1 MKNFNLEWDVLVLK
15 RKDLQRELD
24 RANYFLAILTDE
36 DLIREV
42 EKNKADIEI
51 KIKNLEAEAER
62 INDFALIYEDYK
74 GQVAIWEL
82 LKLF

>member
-1 MKNFNLEWDVLVLK
+1 MKNFNLEWDNLT
-15 RKDLQRELD
+15 RERMSLQKELD

-42 EKNKADIEI
+42 EKNKANIEI

>member
-1 MKNFNLEWDVLVLK
+1 MKNFNLEWDNLA
-15 RKDLQRELD
+15 RERMSLQKELD
-24 RANYFLAILTDE
+24 KANYFLAILTDE

-74 GQVAIWEL
+74 GQVAI
-82 LKLF
+82 

>member
-1 MKNFNLEWDVLVLK
+1 MKNFNLEWDNLT
-15 RKDLQRELD
+15 RERMSLQKELD
-24 RANYFLAILTDE
+24 KANYFLAILTDE

-74 GQVAIWEL
+74 GQVAI
-82 LKLF
+82 

>member
-74 GQVAIWEL
+74 GQVAI
-82 LKLF
+82 

>member
-1 MKNFNLEWDVLVLK
+1 MKNFNLEWDNLT
-15 RKDLQRELD
+15 RERMSLQKKLD
-24 RANYFLAILTDE
+24 KANYFLAILTDE

-74 GQVAIWEL
+74 GQVAI
-82 LKLF
+82 

>member
-1 MKNFNLEWDVLVLK
+1 MKNFNLEWDNLT
-15 RKDLQRELD
+15 RERMSLQKELD
-24 RANYFLAILTDE
+24 KANYFLAILTDE

-42 EKNKADIEI
+42 EKNKADIEV

-74 GQVAIWEL
+74 GQVAI
-82 LKLF
+82 

>member
-1 MKNFNLEWDVLVLK
+1 MKNFNLEWDNLT
-15 RKDLQRELD
+15 RERMSLQKELD
-24 RANYFLAILTDE
+24 KANYFLAILTDE

-42 EKNKADIEI
+42 EKNKANIEF